1 MGALGPEGLNLVG
14 PMGLEGL
21 DAFLRA
27 VIAGALVVV
36 FGAVYAACFAF
47 GRMFRSF
54 ILLRVAYVCFAL
66 LVVAVYVLAT
76 SLQLGGIWNV
86 LMVALLVGYFVAPRM
101 IWRLTEAT
109 PELD

>member
-47 GRMFRSF
+47 GRLFSSL
-54 ILLRVAYVCFAL
+54 ILMRVAYGCFAL
-66 LVVAVYVLAT
+66 LMVTVYVLAT
-76 SLQLGGIWNV
+76 SLQLGGIWNILMV
-86 LMVALLVGYFVAPRM
+86 LMLVAYFLAPRM

-109 PELD
+109 HE

>member
-1 MGALGPEGLNLVG
+1 MGALGPEGLNVIG
-14 PMGLEGL
+14 PMGPEGL

-47 GRMFRSF
+47 GRLFSSV
-54 ILLRVAYVCFAL
+54 ILMRVAYGCFGL
-66 LVVAVYVLAT
+66 LMVTVYVLAT

-86 LMVALLVGYFVAPRM
+86 LMVLLLVAYFVAPRM
-101 IWRLTEAT
+101 IWRLTAAT
-109 PELD
+109 HE

>member
-1 MGALGPEGLNLVG
+1 MGALGYEGLNLVG
-14 PMGLEGL
+14 PMGPEGL

-47 GRMFRSF
+47 GRLFSSL
-54 ILLRVAYVCFAL
+54 ILMRVAYGCFVL
-66 LVVAVYVLAT
+66 LMVAVYVLST
-76 SLQLGGIWNV
+76 SLSLDGIWNV
-86 LMVALLVGYFVAPRM
+86 LLLLLLVAYFLAPRM

-109 PELD
+109 HE

>member
-1 MGALGPEGLNLVG
+1 MGALGYEGLNIVG
-14 PMGLEGL
+14 PMGPEGL

-47 GRMFRSF
+47 GRLFRSF
-54 ILLRVAYVCFAL
+54 ILMRVAYGCFAL
-66 LVVAVYVLAT
+66 LAVAVYVLST
-76 SLQLGGIWNV
+76 SLQLAGIWNG
-86 LMVALLVGYFVAPRM
+86 LMLFMLVAYFVAPRM

-109 PELD
+109 HE

>member
-1 MGALGPEGLNLVG
+1 MGALGPQGLDIIG
-14 PMGLEGL
+14 PMGPEGL

-47 GRMFRSF
+47 GRLFRSQ
-54 ILLRVAYVCFAL
+54 ILMRVAYGCFGL
-66 LVVAVYVLAT
+66 LMVTVYVLAT
-76 SLQLGGIWNV
+76 SLQLGGVWNV
-86 LMVALLVGYFVAPRM
+86 LMMIVLVAYFVAPRM

-109 PELD
+109 HE

>member
-14 PMGLEGL
+14 PMGAEGV

-47 GRMFRSF
+47 GRLFNSQ
-54 ILLRVAYVCFAL
+54 ILLRVAYVCFVL
-66 LVVAVYVLAT
+66 LIGTVYVLST
-76 SLQLGGIWNV
+76 SLQLAGSWNV
-86 LMVALLVGYFVAPRM
+86 LMVLLLVAYFLAPRM
-101 IWRLTEAT
+101 IWRLTAAT
-109 PELD
+109 HE